1 MYRLLPF
8 LAIILLLPGCQLLQ
22 QAKGINQRH
31 YAAGELQRITQELQA
46 QEPSFEVPST
56 LYLTDDYGKYTE
68 ELEKLLNITTTSQP
82 MGAKIAL
89 LMGNGEALL
98 RSTSDTILLANA
110 HLLMG
115 NIVEADR
122 LMGLS
127 ATRDLATEAIIHIRQ
142 ERMDEGIALL
152 EKLIRQS
159 ANADVQLR
167 AARLMSLLGKG
178 GWDYLMRQSSS
189 EWERFMAATRLGN
202 RTASTPRE
210 VAYVSYVSAMQ
221 QPDSLRTK
229 EATQQLL
236 AQPTAP
242 WRQYALLQ
250 LIPNVIAEK
259 LWIELYRV
267 AKELPEMAKSYP
279 IYYQVLEFE
288 KEVELLARYEAP
300 ETPTQNTMPI
310 APREGSFRAV
320 WGNVTNV
327 DNWVMERSD
336 RLSTPTLTVRPTA
349 EQYRHIYQ
357 LISRTLQSFPPSP

>member
-98 RSTSDTILLANA
+98 HSTSDTILLANA

-210 VAYVSYVSAMQ
+210 VAYVSYVSAME

-229 EATQQLL
+229 KATQLLL

-336 RLSTPTLTVRPTA
+336 RLSTPTLKARPTA